1 METPKRRRAPSSKGY
16 MDAVAKGGEKGPA
29 ADTSTSSTRSTPTV
43 NVSIPGPV
51 SSGAGFLLAIVF
63 WGWIALPFLKN
74 GPEGVRN
81 MLRAKFTNKAPD
93 GSYLP

>member
-1 METPKRRRAPSSKGY
+1 
-16 MDAVAKGGEKGPA
+16 MDAVAKGGEKKPA
-29 ADTSTSSTRSTPTV
+29 RGDTSTASTRSTPTV

-51 SSGAGFLLAIVF
+51 SSGAGFLLAVVF

-74 GPEGVRN
+74 GPTGVRN

-93 GSYLP
+93 GSWLP